1 MIENY
6 AIVVFWSE
14 PDHAWIAD
22 APDLKSCSAHGATP
36 EEAISELNI
45 AMAAWS
51 MRRGRTVML
60 YRKRGLDNRFLRRN
74 RPLLRV

>member
-22 APDLKSCSAHGATP
+22 APDLESCSAHGATP

-45 AMAAWS
+45 AMAAWFDAA
-51 MRRGRTVML
+51 RAHGHAL
-60 YRKRGLDNRFLRRN
+60 PEARFRQIL
-74 RPLLRV
+74 PAAE